1 MRFLIINTDYPQFL
15 SSLYGQHPGLESEA
29 YEEQLQLR
37 NESLFGVADF
47 YSSNL
52 RELGQAAWDV
62 HANNEFMQQQW
73 AQEQGLR
80 VSPARQWQFRL
91 RKGVV
96 PWWFR
101 VTNQKWFYEIL
112 AAQIRYYEPDVLL
125 NQDIGAIST
134 DFLRELKPR
143 VRLLVG
149 QHAAT
154 QLPEEDFS
162 SYDLIISS
170 FPPTV
175 DLFRRKGMPAELNRM
190 GFEPKVLPSLKTESR
205 RFEATFIG
213 SFISVHGSRTKL
225 LETLCSR
232 IEQVRVW
239 GPDIDSVSPD
249 SPLRSCYG
257 GQAWG
262 RDMYQILSN
271 SKIAINH
278 HGDIAP
284 YANNMRLYEATGV
297 GTLLITDYKDNLST
311 LFEPGKEVVAYHSA
325 EECAELV
332 SYYLTHEGE
341 RADIAR
347 AGQTRTLREHTYLHR
362 MQELLDILGRY
373 L

>member
-15 SSLYGQHPGLESEA
+15 SWLYGQHPGLESEA

-52 RELGQAAWDV
+52 RELGQTAWDV

-73 AQEQGLR
+73 AREQGLR

-112 AAQIRYYEPDVLL
+112 AAQIRYYKPDVLL
-125 NQDIGAIST
+125 NQDIGGIST

-190 GFEPKVLPSLKTESR
+190 GFESKVLPSLKTESR

-239 GPDIDSVSPD
+239 GPDIDSVPPD

-262 RDMYQILSN
+262 RDMYQILSS

-341 RADIAR
+341 RADIAK